1 MTLIVCKNC
10 GHRNY
15 DAKMDGFCGNCGK
28 YLGFYGEEV
37 VEAEPEAA
45 PRPEPEPEPEPVGHR
60 SLFDRVKEAVG
71 IDESASGA
79 TSAPREA
86 VPEPPVA
93 VGAGVPAVSA
103 AAPAATVAAPAASA
117 APAIGAASP
126 VTSPAPSSAAVAP
139 PAARPA
145 PAAATQ
151 APVQAPVAQPG
162 LPAQEEPRS
171 RPPGAAEEPRSR
183 APEAAALRRPPVVR
197 RQAPSRKPQ
206 EGDVFCGDC
215 GEVNEGTRH
224 FCRRCGYNL
233 DEAVRV
239 RIPWYRRIFNT
250 VLRRRDYKAGERKR
264 AVNLSPFKLLFSLLR
279 IAVATLVVVAL
290 ILFIVVPPF
299 RSAVQTRA
307 TSIVQPIFCHI
318 FCKLSDVGQIGSDST
333 SAVTGHESKLAIDQ
347 NTTTYWAASPQDAH
361 PFIHIQFDTFYDV
374 TQFLVTPGPAG
385 TAPSDQFKAQPRP
398 EKVHLVFSDGRTAD
412 LTLADQPGLQHF
424 ALNFKHVNGV
434 EVHVVSTYP
443 ALAGSPRLSS
453 VAITEIE
460 FQTLK

>member
-37 VEAEPEAA
+37 VEAVPEAA
-45 PRPEPEPEPEPVGHR
+45 PRPEPEPEPEPVAHR
-60 SLFDRVKEAVG
+60 SIFDRVKEAVG
-71 IDESASGA
+71 IDESASGVA
-79 TSAPREA
+79 SAPREA
-86 VPEPPVA
+86 APEPPVA

-103 AAPAATVAAPAASA
+103 AAPATVAAPAASAA

-139 PAARPA
+139 PAARPV
-145 PAAATQ
+145 PAAAAQ
-151 APVQAPVAQPG
+151 APVQAPLAQPG

-171 RPPGAAEEPRSR
+171 RPPGAAAEPRSR

-224 FCRRCGYNL
+224 FCRRCGFNL

-250 VLRRRDYKAGERKR
+250 VFRRRDYKAGERKKTFGF
-264 AVNLSPFKLLFSLLR
+264 NPFRLVWTVLR
-279 IAVATLVVVAL
+279 LGLVAVVVVGAL
-290 ILFIVVPPF
+290 LLVLFPSARSQAWSVIKPPF
-299 RSAVQTRA
+299 CQL
-307 TSIVQPIFCHI
+307 HI
-318 FCKLSDVGQIGSDST
+318 ICKLSDIGETGADATSSIPGHGPNLVLDSN
-333 SAVTGHESKLAIDQ
+333 L
-347 NTTTYWAASPQDAH
+347 TTYWGATSRDTNPYV
-361 PFIHIQFDTFYDV
+361 HIQFATFYDV
-374 TQFLVTPGPAG
+374 TEFLITPGPAP
-385 TAPSDQFKAQPRP
+385 TDPFKAQARP
-398 EKVHLVFSDGRTAD
+398 AKVHLMFSNKQIVE

-424 ALNFKHVNGV
+424 KIDAKHVNGV
-434 EVHVVSTYP
+434 RVYVDSTYP
-443 ALAGSPRLSS
+443 ALPGSTPSAS
-453 VAITEIE
+453 VLINEIE
-460 FQTLK
+460 FQSLS